1 MPAGLTEKI
10 IEIPIVQDDILEE
23 TEFFTLSYDV
33 LSAAFGREGF
43 LGLNRFHFLSDQG
56 ANVQHV
62 AFTPQPIMRAIGE
75 VQISEGLFRPQ
86 VQLSLVE
93 AADFDVKLEGSGGN
107 ATPSEDYSEVPQEF
121 TIPASSSEGLDPLPI
136 LDDDKIEQ
144 EETFELRISRM
155 GTTLDTGTIVI
166 QDDEFLPSIGDFKSP
181 GTYGSTLF
189 GFKFA
194 VDDEHLYVGD
204 PVRLS
209 FAQRDNLHIYERAS
223 GNKELSMGSLN
234 PQQYGL
240 FGSSIAV
247 NENWMVVGQP
257 GLQSQGEV
265 FLYNRATRTLVR
277 EYRLAIIS

>member
-1 MPAGLTEKI
+1 M
-10 IEIPIVQDDILEE
+10 
-23 TEFFTLSYDV
+23 
-33 LSAAFGREGF
+33 
-43 LGLNRFHFLSDQG
+43 
-56 ANVQHV
+56 QHV

-181 GTYGSTLF
+181 RTYGSTLF